1 MDVNFRP
8 IFPTP
13 MGYANFGEQAREL
26 NKQLVKDIDD
36 CMSKHT
42 GKDRT
47 FRKNNSGWQSNP
59 YLEDMYES
67 FERLRGLIDAAAK
80 PVLGHSGVTDETL
93 PQIRTE
99 GLWANVCF
107 DVGGYSRPHIHGAG
121 RTLWSGVYYPQS
133 LHDEITNDNLD
144 EFEEH
149 TTIMPGFQKGDGL
162 LVLLDP
168 SKTTKGLL
176 LTQFNSR
183 EFYGGEVSV
192 FPRESLLILFPVWV
206 MHMVTP
212 LTKKEKR
219 YSISF
224 SIQKPT

>member
-1 MDVNFRP
+1 
-8 IFPTP
+8 
-13 MGYANFGEQAREL
+13 
-26 NKQLVKDIDD
+26 
-36 CMSKHT
+36 MSKHT

-67 FERLRGLIDAAAK
+67 FEHLRTLIDSAAK

-93 PQIRTE
+93 PHIRTE
-99 GLWANVCF
+99 GMWANVCF

-121 RTLWSGVYYPQS
+121 RTLWSGVYYPQG
-133 LHDEITNDNLD
+133 LEEVDDLDN
-144 EFEEH
+144 FEEH
-149 TTIMPGFQKGDGL
+149 QTIMPGFQKGDGL

-183 EFYGGEVSV
+183 EFYGGEVSI

-212 LTKKEKR
+212 LTTKTKR

>member
-1 MDVNFRP
+1 MNINFRP

-36 CMSKHT
+36 SMSKHT

-47 FRKNNSGWQSNP
+47 FRKNNSGWQSPNSM
-59 YLEDMYES
+59 EDMYES
-67 FERLRGLIDAAAK
+67 FERLRGLIDSAAK
-80 PVLGHSGVTDETL
+80 PVLEHSGVSNVIL
-93 PQIRTE
+93 PQMQTE

-107 DVGGYSRPHIHGAG
+107 DVGGYSRPHVHGAG
-121 RTLWSGVYYPQS
+121 RSLWSGVYYPKG
-133 LHDEITNDNLD
+133 LEEIDDLDN
-144 EFEEH
+144 FEENQ
-149 TTIMPGFQKGDGL
+149 TIMPGYQKGDGL
-162 LVLLDP
+162 LVLIDP

-176 LTQFNSR
+176 LTDFNSR
-183 EFYGGEVSV
+183 EFYGGEVSI

-212 LTKKEKR
+212 LTTKTKR

-224 SIQKPT
+224 SITKPT

>member
-1 MDVNFRP
+1 MTDISFRP
-8 IFPTP
+8 IFPSP
-13 MGYANFGEQAREL
+13 MGYANFGNEAKDL

-36 CMSKHT
+36 CMTKHT

-47 FRKNNSGWQSNP
+47 FRKNNSGWQSNAG
-59 YLEDMYES
+59 LEDIYES
-67 FERLRGLIDAAAK
+67 FDHLRTLIDSAAR
-80 PVLGHSGVTDETL
+80 PVLGHSGVTDDALPHMET
-93 PQIRTE
+93 R

-121 RTLWSGVYYPQS
+121 RTLWSGVYYPQG
-133 LHDEITNDNLD
+133 LEEVDDLDN
-144 EFEEH
+144 FEEH
-149 TTIMPGFQKGDGL
+149 QTIMPGFQKGDGL
-162 LVLLDP
+162 LVLIDP

-183 EFYGGEVSV
+183 EFYGGEVSI

-212 LTKKEKR
+212 LTTKTKR

>member
-1 MDVNFRP
+1 MNINFRP

-13 MGYANFGEQAREL
+13 MGYTNFGNEAKDL

-47 FRKNNSGWQSNP
+47 FRKNDSGWQSPNSM
-59 YLEDMYES
+59 EDMYES
-67 FERLRGLIDAAAK
+67 FERLRGLIDTAAR
-80 PVLGHSGVTDETL
+80 PVLGHSGVSNVIL
-93 PQIRTE
+93 PQMQTE

-107 DVGGYSRPHIHGAG
+107 DVGGYSRPHVHGAG
-121 RTLWSGVYYPQS
+121 RSLWSGVYYPKG
-133 LHDEITNDNLD
+133 LEEIDDLDN
-144 EFEEH
+144 FEENQ
-149 TTIMPGFQKGDGL
+149 TIMPGFQKGDGL

-176 LTQFNSR
+176 LTDFDSR
-183 EFYGGEVSV
+183 EFYGGEVSI

-212 LTKKEKR
+212 LTTKTKR

-224 SIQKPT
+224 SITKPT

>member
-1 MDVNFRP
+1 MDINFRP

-13 MGYANFGEQAREL
+13 MGYANFGNEAKDL

-47 FRKNNSGWQSNP
+47 FRKNDSGWQSPNSM
-59 YLEDMYES
+59 EDMYES
-67 FERLRGLIDAAAK
+67 FERLRGLIDAAAR
-80 PVLGHSGVTDETL
+80 PVLGHSGVSDGIL
-93 PQIRTE
+93 PQMQTE

-107 DVGGYSRPHIHGAG
+107 DVGGYSRPHVHGAG
-121 RTLWSGVYYPQS
+121 RSLWSGVYYPQG
-133 LHDEITNDNLD
+133 LEEVDDLD
-144 EFEEH
+144 DFEENQ
-149 TTIMPGFQKGDGL
+149 TIMPGFQKGDGL

-176 LTQFNSR
+176 LTDFNSR

-212 LTKKEKR
+212 LTTKTKR